1 MKFRNTVYCTVLLF
15 LCNMGETVGLL
26 THGNTVNFTDT
37 NPGFPGYS
45 ANLADMMQMLLN
57 QTTEIENLK
66 QQSTNDRTTIQS
78 LQNRVF
84 FLEAELNKLNVSK
97 LPSSQEFS
105 TYLKS
110 INQLTQNLA
119 ANEASDKNIS
129 QRLNDAVQVL
139 DDLKLKDMSSTQ
151 LLLNQSVELEQQ
163 SAKDRYSIH
172 LLQNETQRL
181 VRNLDD
187 LKVQV
192 RYTSLSLLDVHSMTE
207 ELNGSLVQRLEER
220 ISDVHDH
227 ITNVSKRIGF
237 TATVSTSSI
246 SWNSGTLVFDV
257 VITNVG
263 NGYNPSTGVFTA
275 PTAGEY
281 VFFVNVQSYNI
292 NSIYVDVVLNGVT
305 KVRTMAYTGGSDY
318 FDAGPNL
325 VVLTLQKG
333 DRVWVKYFSGQG
345 YHINGP
351 ITTFSGFLL

>member
-1 MKFRNTVYCTVLLF
+1 
-15 LCNMGETVGLL
+15 
-26 THGNTVNFTDT
+26 
-37 NPGFPGYS
+37 
-45 ANLADMMQMLLN
+45 MQLLLN
-57 QTTEIENLK
+57 QTAEIENMK
-66 QQSTNDRTTIQS
+66 QQSTNDRSITQS
-78 LQNRVF
+78 LQDRVF
-84 FLEAELNKLNVSK
+84 FLEAEL
-97 LPSSQEFS
+97 
-105 TYLKS
+105 
-110 INQLTQNLA
+110 
-119 ANEASDKNIS
+119 KNIS
-129 QRLNDAVQVL
+129 QRFNDAVQVL

-207 ELNGSLVQRLEER
+207 KLNGSLVQRLEER

-237 TATVSTSSI
+237 TATVSSLSATWS
-246 SWNSGTLVFDV
+246 SGTLVYDV

-281 VFFVNVQSYNI
+281 VFFVNVQSYSTQ
-292 NSIYVDVVLNGVT
+292 SIYVDVVLNGVT
-305 KVRTMAYTGGSDY
+305 KVRTMAYSYGSKDY
-318 FDAGPNL
+318 YDAGPNL
-325 VVLTLQKG
+325 VVLSLQKG
-333 DRVWVKYFSGQG
+333 DRVWVKHYSGKG
-345 YHINGP
+345 YWNDGSL
-351 ITTFSGFLL
+351 TTFSGFLL